1 VVARIEE
8 VAQKAAVTDGLE
20 VVEVELKGSGNSQ
33 MLRIY
38 IDKSPG
44 VTHADCELI
53 SRHVS
58 EFLDSEDLLPGHYT
72 LEVSSP
78 GVERKR
84 RKLQDL
90 EGFQGQRAKVVL
102 REPLEDVRRFEGVLQ
117 AAQDGAFKMELR
129 GGRSV
134 QLGIAVNRKPVIT
147 AGRKPKTISLK
158 RLRSAE
164 RLATRLAKQA
174 YSTKLLVPSAASIV

>member
-1 VVARIEE
+1 MSGFPMRQTVVARIEE

-117 AAQDGAFKMELR
+117 AAQDGAFKMELG

-134 QLGIAVNRKPVIT
+134 QFPFEQIDRAYFPQRRGRLENRY
-147 AGRKPKTISLK
+147 LK
-158 RLRSAE
+158 FE
-164 RLATRLAKQA
+164 W
-174 YSTKLLVPSAASIV
+174 